1 MSLPSLNL
9 LRTFV
14 VLGDSLNVRLASER
28 LHVTPTAVSHQL
40 RELETALGCKL
51 FVRLPR
57 GLAFTDSGQ
66 QFWADI
72 APAMEQLIQATLARL
87 ALRPLRISAFP
98 YLAQAVVLP
107 ALAELQALTPGRQLS
122 MDTKRDTLALA
133 RHGID
138 LGLRYAP
145 DDTRWPGLQARRLCA
160 CAGLPVVGG
169 PFPAQSWPPS
179 AHVPTIRLTKENTGW
194 PNWAKVHG
202 WQPKGDEL
210 VLDSYAAVLSA
221 AEQGLGVA
229 MGFLPLCIAD
239 LEAGRLRPVW
249 PQPPVHN
256 GALWAVWPDAVD
268 GPEMAAIVNCL
279 AQKFTALEGRCTE
292 FFSALHS

>member
-9 LRTFV
+9 LRTFA
-14 VLGDSLNVRLASER
+14 VLGDSLNVRQASER

-72 APAMEQLIQATLARL
+72 APAMEQLTQATLARL
-87 ALRPLRISAFP
+87 AQRPLRISTFP

-107 ALAELQALTPGRQLS
+107 ALAELQALIPGRQLS
-122 MDTKRDTLALA
+122 MDTKRDILALA
-133 RHGID
+133 SHGID
-138 LGLRYAP
+138 LGLRFAP
-145 DDTRWPGLQARRLCA
+145 ENTRWPGLQARRLCA
-160 CAGLPVVGG
+160 CAALPVVGG
-169 PFPAQSWPPS
+169 AFPAQAWPPD
-179 AHVPTIRLTKENTGW
+179 AHVPIIRLSKEHTSW

-202 WQPKGDEL
+202 WQPKGGGL
-210 VLDSYAAVLSA
+210 VLDSYAAVLNA

-239 LEAGRLRPVW
+239 LENGKLRPVW
-249 PQPPVHN
+249 PQPPLHN

-279 AQKFTALEGRCTE
+279 AHKLRTLEDQCTE
-292 FFSALHS
+292 FFSALHG